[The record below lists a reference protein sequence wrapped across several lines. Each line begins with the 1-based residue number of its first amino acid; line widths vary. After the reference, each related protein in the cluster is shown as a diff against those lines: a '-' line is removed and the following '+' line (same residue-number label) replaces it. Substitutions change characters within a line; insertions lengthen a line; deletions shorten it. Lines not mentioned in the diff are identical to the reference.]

1 MGKLEVCCLKNKDAE
16 KKKAE
21 AILDFA
27 SFFIKELC
35 KMMKISWIPGEPP
48 KMKTLKKRGKEKGGS
63 KSADPACIFF

>member
-1 MGKLEVCCLKNKDAE
+1 MYVRLVLKTNTYGKQKRGCDFGALDVCCLKNKNAE

-35 KMMKISWIPGEPP
+35 KMMKISWIFGETP
-48 KMKTLKKRGKEKGGS
+48 KVK
-63 KSADPACIFF
+63 